1 MKKYLAFILCAL
13 MVLSMASIA
22 FAAEENALEYDFEDD
37 DEGDFIA
44 IDNSIKFYPKQGSV
58 EVVKMDG
65 SNVLKLNQVDFADVS
80 GQMDCYADF
89 VAGGVSTWGVETKY
103 VLEYDVKFDKI
114 CGPSMNWQIC
124 CSRETPAGAGTQFQ
138 QVGYFKG
145 DGTITATGIEEPVGT
160 SEFHKWYKVAVAVD
174 KDNKVMSLYVDGI
187 CLAKDIDYTVADN
200 SAPESERIRTAFG
213 SITAGDSAIA
223 YLDNIKIYNATEPR
237 EVKQAT
243 PAPVTTAAPATEA
256 PVTTAAPATTT
267 AAPVTAAPAPTTTP
281 AAKTADAAV
290 VIALV
295 AAITAAGAVVIKKH

>member
-13 MVLSMASIA
+13 MVVSMAAS
-22 FAAEENALEYDFEDD
+22 ALAVDNVFEYNFEDD

-58 EVVKMDG
+58 EVVTFGGSKCIKLDQTGYVDSPNNMD
-65 SNVLKLNQVDFADVS
+65 NYVDFV
-80 GQMDCYADF
+80 Q
-89 VAGGVSTWGVETKY
+89 GGVSTWGVETKY
-103 VLEYDVKFDKI
+103 VLSYDVYFETLEE
-114 CGPSMNWQIC
+114 GASWQIT

-138 QVGYFKG
+138 QVGTFKG
-145 DGTITATGIEEPVGT
+145 PNLITVTGQEEPVATFETG
-160 SEFHKWYKVAVAVD
+160 KWIHVDTCVD
-174 KDNKVMSLYVDGI
+174 KDNKVMSLYIDHVCI
-187 CLAKDIDYTVADN
+187 AKDVDYTIADN
-200 SAPESERIRTAFG
+200 SAAESERIRSGFNN
-213 SITAGDSAIA
+213 ITVGANALA
-223 YLDNIKIYNATEPR
+223 YLDNIEIYNATEPR
-237 EVKQAT
+237 NVKQAT
-243 PAPVTTAAPATEA
+243 PAATTTAAPATEA

>member
-1 MKKYLAFILCAL
+1 MKKYLALILCAL

-22 FAAEENALEYDFEDD
+22 FAAEENAFEYNFEDD

-44 IDNSIKFYPKQGSV
+44 IDNSIRFYPKQGSV

-65 SNVLKLNQVDFADVS
+65 SNVIKLDQTNYADSSGNMDNYVDFVQ
-80 GQMDCYADF
+80 GP
-89 VAGGVSTWGVETKY
+89 VSTYGVETKY
-103 VLEYDVKFDKI
+103 VLEYDVKFDKA
-114 CGPSMNWQIC
+114 CTEGMNWQIC

-138 QVGYFKG
+138 HVGYFRG
-145 DGTITATGIEEPVGT
+145 NGTITATGVEEPVGT
-160 SEFHKWYKVAVAVD
+160 FEFDKWYTVSACID
-174 KDNKVMSLYVDGI
+174 KENKVFSLYVDGI
-187 CLAKDIDYTVADN
+187 CLAKDLDYTIADN
-200 SAPESERIRTAFG
+200 SAAESERIRSGFG
-213 SITAGDSAIA
+213 NIPFGDNAIA

-237 EVKQAT
+237 NVKQAT

>member
-22 FAAEENALEYDFEDD
+22 FAAEENAFEYDFEDD

-44 IDNSIKFYPKQGSV
+44 IDNSIKFYVKQGSV
-58 EVVKMDG
+58 EVVKKDG
-65 SNVLKLNQVDFADVS
+65 SNVLKVS
-80 GQMDCYADF
+80 HVGIDASKTSDRDTYCDM
-89 VAGGVSTWGVETKY
+89 VAGGVSTWGVESKW
-103 VLEYDVKFDKI
+103 VLEYDVFFEQMSED
-114 CGPSMNWQIC
+114 MRWQN

-138 QVGYFKG
+138 DVMNLMGTGEIKVPG
-145 DGTITATGIEEPVGT
+145 VDGVVGT
-160 SEFHKWYKVAVAVD
+160 FTTGKWYKVAVAVD
-174 KDNKVMSLYVDGI
+174 KDNKVFSCYLDGV
-187 CLAKDIDYTVADN
+187 CLVKDADYTVADN
-200 SAPESERIRTAFG
+200 SAAESERIRTAF
-213 SITAGDSAIA
+213 AAHDGDSVA

-237 EVKQAT
+237 DVKQAT
-243 PAPVTTAAPATEA
+243 PTPVTTAAPATEA

>member
-58 EVVKMDG
+58 EVVTFGG
-65 SNVLKLNQVDFADVS
+65 SKCLKINQVDYADVS
-80 GQMDCYADF
+80 GQMDNYADF
-89 VAGGVSTWGVETKY
+89 VAGGVSTWGVESKY
-103 VLEYDVKFDKI
+103 VLEYDVYFE
-114 CGPSMNWQIC
+114 SMSEGMSWQVC

-138 QVGYFKG
+138 QTAYFKG
-145 DGTITATGIEEPVGT
+145 NGDFTVTGIEGAVAKFETG
-160 SEFHKWYKVAVAVD
+160 KWYKVAVAVD
-174 KDNKVMSLYVDGI
+174 KDNKVFSVYLDGV
-187 CLAKDIDYTVADN
+187 CYGKDCDYTVTDN

-213 SITAGDSAIA
+213 NCVAGDKNIA